1 MDSVLLQ
8 SLENSTRVNT
18 EGREL
23 GMRLESAATSRLIQA
38 LSALE
43 KPPKLR
49 SAKLVAKALGPN
61 NTELRKAE
69 PAVNNVRFR
78 H

>member
-1 MDSVLLQ
+1 MNRVLLQ

-38 LSALE
+38 INALE
-43 KPPKLR
+43 KPLYLR

-61 NTELRKAE
+61 NTEIRKAE
-69 PAVNNVRFR
+69 PVVNNVRFR